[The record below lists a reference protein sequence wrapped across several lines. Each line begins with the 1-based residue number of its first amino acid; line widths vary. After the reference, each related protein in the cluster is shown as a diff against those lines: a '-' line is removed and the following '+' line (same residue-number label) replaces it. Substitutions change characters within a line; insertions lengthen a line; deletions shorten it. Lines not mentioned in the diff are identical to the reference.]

1 MHPVSPRAAAVLFT
15 RALAGIDQIQP
26 VALRE
31 PIRDLLA
38 AGIEQCAISASL
50 LGRPV
55 NHLIALAT
63 ALIPPVDDTIG
74 GTRRGGV
81 DGIAL
86 GS

>member
-1 MHPVSPRAAAVLFT
+1 MSPRAAAVLFT

-31 PIRDLLA
+31 PVRDMLA
-38 AGIEQCAISASL
+38 AGIEQCAISTSL

-55 NHLIALAT
+55 NGLIAVAN
-63 ALIPPVDDTIG
+63 ALIPPVDGTIG